1 MKKLLSIVLIVIA
14 AQATAQQKGSIDRQA
29 VVRRHTIHINKADSL
44 SSLTV
49 GNGNFAFT
57 VDVTGMQ
64 SFPEYYN
71 GGVPLGTQSVWGW
84 HHIGDS
90 NNYSFNE
97 TLKVYELAGR
107 KIPYPVQ
114 WKEPERNKNAA
125 DFFAKTRTG
134 CNSPTSAWRSKRRT
148 GHWQL

>member
-1 MKKLLSIVLIVIA
+1 MKGL
-14 AQATAQQKGSIDRQA
+14 TAWILFCIISWPVFSQDRAIDRQA
-29 VVRRHTIHINKADSL
+29 VVRRHTIHINKPDSL

-64 SFPEYYN
+64 SFPEYYK

-84 HHIGDS
+84 NQIPDS
-90 NNYSFNE
+90 NNYSFDE

-114 WKEPERNKNAA
+114 WKEPEQIGRA
-125 DFFAKTRTG
+125 
-134 CNSPTSAWRSKRRT
+134 
-148 GHWQL
+148 HV

>member
-1 MKKLLSIVLIVIA
+1 MKKLSGILLIVIA
-14 AQATAQQKGSIDRQA
+14 AQAAAQQDRAIDRQA
-29 VVRRHTIHINKADSL
+29 VVRRHTIHINKPDSL

-84 HHIGDS
+84 NQIPDS
-90 NNYSFNE
+90 NNYSFDE

-125 DFFAKTRTG
+125 DFFRKNPHRL
-134 CNSPTSAWRSKRRT
+134 
-148 GHWQL
+148 QLANIGLEII